1 MLEYDRIN
9 ISERI
14 DIGFNC
20 EANFQNS
27 CHGLVQKA
35 IRFNDVA
42 IVNVKG
48 SAYRIHIWYISKDDE
63 MSIIMNSNLI
73 NKMGDL

>member
-1 MLEYDRIN
+1 M
-9 ISERI
+9 
-14 DIGFNC
+14 
-20 EANFQNS
+20 
-27 CHGLVQKA
+27 QKA

-73 NKMGDL
+73 KKMGDLKFFFLIYKK

>member
-9 ISERI
+9 ISYKC
-14 DIGFNC
+14 FNY
-20 EANFQNS
+20 ELNFYNS
-27 CHGLVQKA
+27 CHGLIQKA
-35 IRFNDVA
+35 ICFNDVA
-42 IVNVKG
+42 IANVKG
-48 SAYRIHIWYISKDDE
+48 IAYRIHIWYISKDDE

>member
-1 MLEYDRIN
+1 MLKYDRIN

-14 DIGFNC
+14 DIGFNY
-20 EANFQNS
+20 EPNFYNS
-27 CHGLVQKA
+27 CHGLMQIA
-35 IRFNDVA
+35 ICFNNVA
-42 IVNVKG
+42 TVNVKG